1 MVFPVVC
8 YELMESLEIAVFRDA
23 LEYRRFCNYELLI
36 HDYELLFM
44 EYIALGKT
52 NLLVSRTAFGAE
64 SLDCREIEAF
74 GDEADEK
81 ACAIVH
87 QAYSAGINFF
97 DTAHSRPSCEKRLG
111 TALHGIRQ
119 NVILATKTNAQT
131 VRELRS
137 DFQQSSDALESDYI
151 DLYQLENPLII
162 PQKDG
167 PDGLYNELVSM
178 KKHGFIRHFGISTDD
193 YDIAREG
200 ILSGLYEVV
209 QFPFNLISPVE
220 IQELVKLCEQN
231 EIGCIA
237 MQPLNGGVVSNIPLA
252 FGFLYQFENVVPVWG
267 THTQEELHQIIYLN
281 NNPPVIDEKFR
292 KEVEREKQ
300 FFN

>member
-1 MVFPVVC
+1 
-8 YELMESLEIAVFRDA
+8 MESLEIAVFRDA

-178 KKHGFIRHFGISTDD
+178 KNHGFIMHFGISTDD

-292 KEVEREKQ
+292 EEVEREKQ

>member
-1 MVFPVVC
+1 
-8 YELMESLEIAVFRDA
+8 MESLEIAVFRDA

-178 KKHGFIRHFGISTDD
+178 KNHGLIRHFGISTDD

-292 KEVEREKQ
+292 EEVEREKQ

>member
-1 MVFPVVC
+1 
-8 YELMESLEIAVFRDA
+8 MESLEIAVFRDA

-220 IQELVKLCEQN
+220 IQKLVKLCEQN

-292 KEVEREKQ
+292 EEVEREKQ